1 MLEKE
6 KVTSEARTKPQAGN
20 GKTLVYLS
28 VSFGRKPPHRET
40 VQSVKVNSRLLAP
53 KIK

>member
-6 KVTSEARTKPQAGN
+6 KIAVEPLTKPQAGG

-28 VSFGRKPPHRET
+28 VSFGRKPPHRT
-40 VQSVKVNSRLLAP
+40 ATQSVQVTNRLLTA
-53 KIK
+53 KSK